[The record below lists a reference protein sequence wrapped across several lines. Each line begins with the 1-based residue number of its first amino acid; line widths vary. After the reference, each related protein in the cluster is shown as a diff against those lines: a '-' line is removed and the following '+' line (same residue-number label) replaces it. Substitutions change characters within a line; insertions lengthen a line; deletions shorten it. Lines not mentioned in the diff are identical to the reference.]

1 MKVWMYV
8 LIALAVCLVVGALI
22 GVILAIN
29 KKKRIKES
37 EKKVE
42 EKIQTSASHLST
54 LFGGKDNILEITS
67 RGSRV
72 SVTLK
77 DMNIVDKDAIMKE
90 LDSCMFMGNRIVFI
104 IGSKSADFEK
114 LLSENIEKQSK

>member
-1 MKVWMYV
+1 MKAWMYV
-8 LIALAVCLVVGALI
+8 LIALAACLVIGALI
-22 GVILAIN
+22 SVIFIIN

-54 LFGGKDNILEITS
+54 LFGGKENILEITS

-72 SVTLK
+72 SITLK
-77 DMNIVDKDAIMKE
+77 DMNTVDKEAIMKE
-90 LDSCMFMGNRIVFI
+90 LDSCMFMGNRIVFV
-104 IGSKSADFEK
+104 IGSRSGDFEK
-114 LLSENIEKQSK
+114 LLSENIEKQSN